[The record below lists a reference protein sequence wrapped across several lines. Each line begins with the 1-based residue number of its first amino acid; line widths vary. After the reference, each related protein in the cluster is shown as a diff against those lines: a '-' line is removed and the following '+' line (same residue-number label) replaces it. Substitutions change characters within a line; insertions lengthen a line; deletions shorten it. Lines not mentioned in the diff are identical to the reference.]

1 MDCRAY
7 CERAAAVA
15 DSSMSLSPLVLHRIL
30 FDGTLLSILG
40 SAIVLASLRAN
51 PRYWLQD
58 YPPSIQEAVPKK
70 SKLEKEAAKR
80 WGLPFIATLL
90 GALVISGVLL
100 KRALPG
106 ATFLQIYIDTLGV
119 ALFFNLWDLLVL
131 DWLIFCTITPRFLV
145 IPGTEGMAGYKDYR
159 HHVGA
164 FGSGALTSVVI
175 AAIVAGLVY
184 AFG

>member
-1 MDCRAY
+1 MP
-7 CERAAAVA
+7 
-15 DSSMSLSPLVLHRIL
+15 LSPLVLHRIVV
-30 FDGTLLSILG
+30 DGTLLSIIG

-58 YPPSIQEAVPKK
+58 YPRSIQDAIPKK
-70 SKLEKEAAKR
+70 SKVEQQGAKR

-90 GALVISGVLL
+90 GAIAISGILL
-100 KRALPG
+100 KRAMPG
-106 ATFLQIYIDTLGV
+106 ASFLTLYVDILGV

-145 IPGTEGMAGYKDYR
+145 IPGSEGMPGYKDYR
-159 HHVGA
+159 HHVAA
-164 FGSGALTSVVI
+164 FWSGALSSIVI